1 MQENQFYSMLF
12 RMKYINRWG
21 LMRNV
26 RTENIAEHS
35 LDVAFIAHALGIIK
49 NKRYGGNIDCEH
61 LALLAM
67 YHDCSEIIT
76 GDLPTPVKY
85 YSNDIKSAYKQVES
99 VAKEVM
105 LSYLPS
111 DIREEYEKLFYKKEN
126 EEYLWRLVKAA
137 DRISALIKCIEEKRM
152 GNKDFEKAEES
163 ILTSINEIDL
173 PEVQCFMKEF
183 IPAFTLTLDEQA

>member
-49 NKRYGGNIDCEH
+49 NKRYGGNIDSEH